1 MSSFFVYGCC
11 LFSSQ
16 GASWLCRACATRGWC
31 LLRLEIHLFFLF
43 SLWFLSTT
51 SAAIFTND
59 SFLFSERNPNNI
71 LTLKKKTNESLSLP
85 FALKGVTPCVLS
97 LWVRLRTL
105 LRVGSSSAMCV
116 WDVGERNKRRS
127 SVVPADSAKQQ
138 RRHSYHNTCVVALGS
153 ASFFFAVD
161 VTWPHFFLVFYLSD
175 AARNSEKDARSFS
188 LCVVTHA
195 QGPMHGRDRLLNAV
209 NTQRSSTL
217 AMCTLYTY
225 VWLSYSL
232 HGNLYVI
239 HMQEK
244 GISNTAFLFKGENK
258 KALWG
263 KHSRLFHTFF
273 FSSSRFFFVR
283 QFMPLAFLWKYLFFC
298 VAFFFF
304 GFVFVFH

>member
-1 MSSFFVYGCC
+1 MFQRIRRNNSGDTHITIRV
-11 LFSSQ
+11 
-16 GASWLCRACATRGWC
+16 W
-31 LLRLEIHLFFLF
+31 
-43 SLWFLSTT
+43 SLW
-51 SAAIFTND
+51 A
-59 SFLFSERNPNNI
+59 P
-71 LTLKKKTNESLSLP
+71 
-85 FALKGVTPCVLS
+85 
-97 LWVRLRTL
+97 L
-105 LRVGSSSAMCV
+105 L
-116 WDVGERNKRRS
+116 
-127 SVVPADSAKQQ
+127 
-138 RRHSYHNTCVVALGS
+138 
-153 ASFFFAVD
+153 FFFAVD

-258 KALWG
+258 KAL
-263 KHSRLFHTFF
+263 
-273 FSSSRFFFVR
+273 
-283 QFMPLAFLWKYLFFC
+283 
-298 VAFFFF
+298 
-304 GFVFVFH
+304 